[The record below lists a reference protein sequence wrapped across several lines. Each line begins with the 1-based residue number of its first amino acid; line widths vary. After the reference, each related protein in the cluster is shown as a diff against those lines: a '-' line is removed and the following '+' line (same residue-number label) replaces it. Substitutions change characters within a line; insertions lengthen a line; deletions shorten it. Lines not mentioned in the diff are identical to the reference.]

1 MSLGQYKFCE
11 MNYKNTSSSEDY
23 AFGNCTQKTAVL
35 IVTFPNRSG
44 GRVCLQCRL
53 RGRLGFDPWVG
64 MVLWGRKW
72 QTTPVFLPGES
83 HGQRSLVD
91 SSPWGRKESATNEYT
106 STSHMVSG
114 QKMLAAI
121 INTTIIFIIILENSS
136 YSEIYIVINY
146 PNLFQNMYLHSNKYL
161 WWSFASHRHVTLG

>member
-35 IVTFPNRSG
+35 IVTFPNRSA

-64 MVLWGRKW
+64 MILWGRKW

-83 HGQRSLVD
+83 HGLITYLCYWWAPVHGVAKSQ
-91 SSPWGRKESATNEYT
+91 PQM
-106 STSHMVSG
+106 ST
-114 QKMLAAI
+114 LAPR
-121 INTTIIFIIILENSS
+121 T
-136 YSEIYIVINY
+136 
-146 PNLFQNMYLHSNKYL
+146 
-161 WWSFASHRHVTLG
+161 W